1 MSLVPLYET
10 VPQNRLSI
18 KLEMSRRFIV
28 LFHQGLRISYQEY
41 EEEFDDYIFRKGI
54 MFVDLKD
61 TG

>member
-1 MSLVPLYET
+1 MSLVPSYET

-28 LFHQGLRISYQEY
+28 LFHQGLRISYEEY
-41 EEEFDDYIFRKGI
+41 EEEFDDYMFRKGR
-54 MFVDLKD
+54 MFLDLKD